1 MQISFKLISIL
12 LVSMGIMVAC
22 NIYTFIPIYG
32 EIASS
37 LGIPSEAV
45 VVAGSSFTFFYAC
58 GLLTFANIAD
68 RFGKKEILIFGML
81 VSALS
86 TALVMFSF
94 DSWSLSITRGLQGF
108 CLGSFAPVAFSYTYD
123 LFGGKSRTLLLALIN
138 SGFLFAGILG
148 QLLSEGITK
157 ISHWTA
163 VFIFFSIM
171 YLFLFLTGKKILPGT
186 PVSADNSDSQPAVI
200 FFRLLQNKKLLML
213 YVIVFTLLSSFVVYY
228 DSLTR
233 FLSGKDDLLLQTRLT
248 GLIGVSLSLYTGRL
262 LEKLGAYKTLFIGF
276 TLAILSFVISFISV
290 YTVHPLILMTSSI
303 LFVSSISLLIPT
315 VITLIGDISKG
326 ERSQALSLYS
336 FILLGGTS
344 LAPLAAM
351 KLGYAQSLI
360 LLVVCFTVNIL
371 LGCLL
376 SFRSSGDLEDGL
388 QGGNKKRRNSSFF
401 SL

>member
-1 MQISFKLISIL
+1 MQISFKLISFL

-37 LGIPSEAV
+37 LGITSGSV
-45 VVAGSSFTFFYAC
+45 VAAGSSFMFFYAC

-68 RFGKKEILIFGML
+68 RFGKKEILILGMF

-123 LFGGKSRTLLLALIN
+123 LFEGKRRTLLLALIN

-148 QLLSEGITK
+148 QLLSEGITR

-163 VFIFFSIM
+163 VFVFFSIT
-171 YLFLFLTGKKILPGT
+171 YFILFLAGKKILPGT
-186 PVSADNSDSQPAVI
+186 SVSADIAAERQPAVI
-200 FFRLLQNKKLLML
+200 LFRLLKNKNLLML
-213 YVIVFTLLSSFVVYY
+213 YGIVFTLLSSFVVYY

-248 GLIGVSLSLYTGRL
+248 GLIGVFLSLYTGRL
-262 LEKLGAYKTLFIGF
+262 LEKIGAYNTLFLGF
-276 TLAILSFVISFISV
+276 ALAILSFVISFICV

-351 KLGYAQSLI
+351 KLDYFQCLI
-360 LLVVCFTVNIL
+360 LLIVCCTANIL

-376 SFRSSGDLEDGL
+376 SFRSRGDLED
-388 QGGNKKRRNSSFF
+388 RS
-401 SL
+401 

>member
-1 MQISFKLISIL
+1 MIMQISFKLISIL

-37 LGIPSEAV
+37 LGIPSESV

-68 RFGKKEILIFGML
+68 RFGKKEILVVGML

-123 LFGGKSRTLLLALIN
+123 LFEGKRRTLLLALIN

-148 QLLSEGITK
+148 QLVSEWITG

-163 VFIFFSIM
+163 VFIFFSNM
-171 YLFLFLTGKKILPGT
+171 YLFLFLMGKKILPGT
-186 PVSADNSDSQPAVI
+186 PVSAYNYDRQPAI
-200 FFRLLQNKKLLML
+200 ILFRLLQNRKLLML
-213 YVIVFTLLSSFVVYY
+213 YGIVFTLLSSFVVYY

-248 GLIGVSLSLYTGRL
+248 GLIGVVLSLYTGRL
-262 LEKLGAYKTLFIGF
+262 LEKLGVYKTLFIGF
-276 TLAILSFVISFISV
+276 AIAILSFVISYIYY
-290 YTVHPLILMTSSI
+290 YTVHPLFLMTSSI

-351 KLGYAQSLI
+351 KLGYLQSLA
-360 LLVVCFTVNIL
+360 LLVLCYTVNIL
-371 LGCLL
+371 LGSLL
-376 SFRSSGDLEDGL
+376 TIRGGGRFKEDSGGA
-388 QGGNKKRRNSSFF
+388 K
-401 SL
+401 